1 MDSASME
8 ITQHLIRECKEKTEM
23 KKQGRPGPSKK
34 EAAMPSNSGGGVLMK
49 RVNFQLPADQH
60 MKLKVYAAQQGKT
73 DRKSTRLNSSHVKI
87 SYAVFCLKKKK

>member
-1 MDSASME
+1 ME

-49 RVNFQLPADQH
+49 RVNFQLP
-60 MKLKVYAAQQGKT
+60 T
-73 DRKSTRLNSSHVKI
+73 NT
-87 SYAVFCLKKKK
+87 

>member
-1 MDSASME
+1 ME
-8 ITQHLIRECKEKTEM
+8 ITQHPIRECKEKTEM

-73 DRKSTRLNSSHVKI
+73 ITELLTEHVGRLI
-87 SYAVFCLKKKK
+87 GE